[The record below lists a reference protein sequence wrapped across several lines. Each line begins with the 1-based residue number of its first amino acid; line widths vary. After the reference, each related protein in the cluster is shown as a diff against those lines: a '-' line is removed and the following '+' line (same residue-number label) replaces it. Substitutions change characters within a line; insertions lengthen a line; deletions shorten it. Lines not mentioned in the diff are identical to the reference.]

1 MPMAMDSENIKGR
14 AYAFGTLSA
23 LAPLRRRSLQAVLW
37 FLRTAQPDRIAR
49 ELSFL
54 HFASWVL
61 VPGDRLQRTAS
72 AESPAAKKRAVL
84 LFLSAFNGDW
94 DEYLAAFSRVLAL
107 PLNAVWRHC
116 QGWPGAQHLNAFLDY
131 VDDHE
136 VFADAF
142 FNAYGDANAEDIRAA
157 LRLCEKLEQFALER
171 SGGDATRF
179 RQGYERLLIELGA
192 DLAA

>member
-1 MPMAMDSENIKGR
+1 MAMDSENIKGR

-23 LAPLRRRSLQAVLW
+23 LAPFRRRSLQALLW
-37 FLRTAQPDRIAR
+37 FLRTACPDRVAR

-54 HFASWVL
+54 HFAQWVI
-61 VPGDRLQRTAS
+61 VPRDRLQRTAS
-72 AESPAAKKRAVL
+72 ATDRAAKKRAVL
-84 LFLSAFNGDW
+84 LFMSAFNGDW

-107 PLNAVWRHC
+107 PLNAVWWHC
-116 QGWPGAQHLNAFLDY
+116 QDWPGAQHLHAFLDY

-157 LRLCEKLEQFALER
+157 LRLSERLEQFALELD
-171 SGGDATRF
+171 GGDARRF
-179 RQGYERLLIELGA
+179 RQGYERLLLELGA